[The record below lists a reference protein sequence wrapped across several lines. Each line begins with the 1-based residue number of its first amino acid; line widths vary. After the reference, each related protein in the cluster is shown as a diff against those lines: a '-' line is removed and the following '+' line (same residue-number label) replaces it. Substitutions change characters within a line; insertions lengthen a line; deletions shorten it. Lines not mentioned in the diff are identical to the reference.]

1 MMAPDL
7 RYSRTYKLDRRYAVE
22 FRFDAAAGRL
32 DCLWTPKVPGK
43 ARMRTLDGA
52 YTKARHDFLSSLYV
66 PVLCF
71 DAPNT
76 S

>member
-7 RYSRTYKLDRRYAVE
+7 RYSRTYKLDRRYSIE

-32 DCLWTPKVPGK
+32 DCLWTPKVPSE
-43 ARMRTLDGA
+43 ARMRALDMP
-52 YTKARHDFLSSLYV
+52 YFKVRHDFLSSLDV
-66 PVLCF
+66 PVLVF
-71 DAPNT
+71 GAPNT